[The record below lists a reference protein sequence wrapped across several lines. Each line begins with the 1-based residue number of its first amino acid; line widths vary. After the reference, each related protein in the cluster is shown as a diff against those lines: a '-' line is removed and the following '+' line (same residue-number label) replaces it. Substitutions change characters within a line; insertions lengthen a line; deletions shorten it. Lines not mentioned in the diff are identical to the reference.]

1 MKICKICNNEIT
13 HKKRRVYCS
22 DECLKE
28 SKKILNKQKIKITSE
43 KYKKQ
48 KETWKHEIIELS
60 KIKHNSKIPI
70 NQLGLSVAV
79 STHLKQMLRENNLSI
94 KKTIKFRRIDGAL
107 KEFLVVVVTPQMIK
121 FLFDKKYELYKSNFR
136 LDCLRT
142 VKYLAKTFDIA
153 NDWKKDTN
161 SNTK

>member
-1 MKICKICNNEIT
+1 MKLCKICNNEIT
-13 HKKRRVYCS
+13 QKKRIVYCS
-22 DECLKE
+22 DECFKE
-28 SKKILNKQKIKITSE
+28 AKKILNKQKIKITSE

-48 KETWKHEIIELS
+48 KETWKYEIIELS
-60 KIKHNSKIPI
+60 KIKHNTKIPI

-94 KKTIKFRRIDGAL
+94 KKTIKFRRIDGAM
-107 KEFLVVVVTPQMIK
+107 KEFLVIVVTPEMIK

-153 NDWKKDTN
+153 NDWKKDTK

>member
-1 MKICKICNNEIT
+1 MKLCKICNNEIT

-28 SKKILNKQKIKITSE
+28 SKKISNKQKIKITSE

-48 KETWKHEIIELS
+48 KESWKHEIIELS
-60 KIKHNSKIPI
+60 KIKHNTKIPI

-79 STHLKQMLRENNLSI
+79 STHLKQMIRENNLSI
-94 KKTIKFRRIDGAL
+94 KKNIKFRRIDGAL
-107 KEFLVVVVTPQMIK
+107 KEFLVVVVTPEMIK

-142 VKYLAKTFDIA
+142 VKYLAKTFDIT
-153 NDWKKDTN
+153 NDWKKDTK

>member
-1 MKICKICNNEIT
+1 MKLCKICNNEIT
-13 HKKRRVYCS
+13 HKKRWIYCCDKCS
-22 DECLKE
+22 KE
-28 SKKILNKQKIKITSE
+28 AKKISNLKKSFNSSE
-43 KYKKQ
+43 KHKKQ

-60 KIKHNSKIPI
+60 KIKHNTKIPI

-79 STHLKQMLRENNLSI
+79 STHLKQMLREDNLSI
-94 KKTIKFRRIDGAL
+94 KKTIKFRRIDGAM
-107 KEFLVVVVTPQMIK
+107 KEFLVVVVTPEMIK

-153 NDWKKDTN
+153 NDWKKDTK

>member
-1 MKICKICNNEIT
+1 MKLCKICNKEIT
-13 HKKRRVYCS
+13 EKKRRVCCS

-43 KYKKQ
+43 KYKKE
-48 KETWKHEIIELS
+48 KETWKHEIIELGE
-60 KIKHNSKIPI
+60 IKHNTKIPI

-94 KKTIKFRRIDGAL
+94 KKTIKFRRIDGAI
-107 KEFLVVVVTPQMIK
+107 KEFLVVVATPKMIK
-121 FLFDKKYELYKSNFR
+121 FLFEKKYELYKSNFR

-142 VKYLAKTFDIA
+142 VKYLAKTFELV
-153 NDWKKDTN
+153 NDYN
-161 SNTK
+161 F